1 MKCLKDEKAHKA
13 QHAHK
18 YCLEGDPVT
27 KATDCFESVFAKVD
41 TFLANQLCFEK
52 GKDLLP
58 IPVRDTDLYKY
69 REGLLK
75 DFMWMQKLREVFVE
89 QYTVNI

>member
-1 MKCLKDEKAHKA
+1 MKCSKDEKANKA
-13 QHAHK
+13 QRAHK

-52 GKDLLP
+52 GKDLYRYQLETL
-58 IPVRDTDLYKY
+58 ICINTVR
-69 REGLLK
+69 GC
-75 DFMWMQKLREVFVE
+75 
-89 QYTVNI
+89 

>member
-27 KATDCFESVFAKVD
+27 KATDCFESVFADKVIRKENAIGS
-41 TFLANQLCFEK
+41 AN
-52 GKDLLP
+52 
-58 IPVRDTDLYKY
+58 I
-69 REGLLK
+69 
-75 DFMWMQKLREVFVE
+75 
-89 QYTVNI
+89 